1 MIELQ
6 SHSVV
11 SDGQLK
17 PAEVVEKAAE
27 AGVDVLALTDH
38 DGVAGVPEAIAAGE
52 RLGVEVVPA
61 IEMSSVHEFAE
72 DLHICG
78 YWIDVEKMKPACE
91 RAQEERRDRAK
102 EIIENLRG
110 YGFDITFEDAVRE
123 AGAADAIGRPHIAHA
138 AGAANN
144 MGPFFEE
151 YLVPGAKA
159 FVSRKWP
166 TAHEACRLIKDAG
179 GVAVI
184 AHPYWDV
191 KDPDQVESLIRS
203 LDIGGIE
210 VFYPSHTKK
219 QTEHLLNLAKELG
232 IAATASSDYHGPT
245 HKTFSR
251 FGAYQTYDLGQPE
264 VPAKP

>member
-6 SHSVV
+6 SHSTV
-11 SDGQLK
+11 SDGQLA
-17 PAEVVEKAAE
+17 PAGVVEEAAK
-27 AGVDVLALTDH
+27 AGVEVLALTDH
-38 DGVAGVPEAIAAGE
+38 DGIAGVAEAMEAGE

-78 YWIDVEKMKPACE
+78 YWVDLEKMAPACD
-91 RAQEERRDRAK
+91 RAQQERRDRAK
-102 EIIENLRG
+102 LIIENLRG

-123 AGAADAIGRPHIAHA
+123 AGDADAIGRPHIAHA

-159 FVSRKWP
+159 FVSRQWP
-166 TAHEACRLIKDAG
+166 DAHQACEIIREAG
-179 GVAVI
+179 GVPVI

-191 KDPDQVESLIRS
+191 KDPAQVESLIRS

-210 VFYPSHTKK
+210 VFYPSHTRA
-219 QTEHLLNLAKELG
+219 QTEHLLDLANDLG
-232 IAATASSDYHGPT
+232 VTATGSSDYHGPT

-264 VPAKP
+264 VPPQP